1 MTAYRY
7 VIVLL
12 LWIRIELRVLDP
24 KGTMA
29 CKKEK
34 KSYRSCMLVSLEDSD
49 PSPFV
54 KAAFKKFSSTANYF
68 KVFDPR
74 PVASKHALDKR

>member
-1 MTAYRY
+1 
-7 VIVLL
+7 
-12 LWIRIELRVLDP
+12 
-24 KGTMA
+24 
-29 CKKEK
+29 
-34 KSYRSCMLVSLEDSD
+34 MLFSLEDSD

-54 KAAFKKFSSTANYF
+54 KAAFLKIFSSTANYF